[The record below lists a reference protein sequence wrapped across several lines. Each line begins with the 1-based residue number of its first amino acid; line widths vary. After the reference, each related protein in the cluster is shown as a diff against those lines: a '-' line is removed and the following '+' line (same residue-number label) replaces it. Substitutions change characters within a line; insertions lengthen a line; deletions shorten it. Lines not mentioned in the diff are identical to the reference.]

1 MPADDGAPNDP
12 HASQLPA
19 PAVGANVCLAHGEHT
34 ELPTAAKRP
43 APHDASVLLPLHECP
58 EAQAEHEVRVLAE
71 PPAEDEPTAH
81 VVQLLAPAALNLES
95 APHCV
100 CVLLPSHEW

>member
-43 APHDASVLLPLHECP
+43 APHDASVLLPLHEYP
-58 EAQAEHEVRVLAE
+58 GAQTEHEVRVLAE
-71 PPAEDEPTAH
+71 PPAEDEPAAH
-81 VVQLLAPAALNLES
+81 VVQLLAPAALYLES